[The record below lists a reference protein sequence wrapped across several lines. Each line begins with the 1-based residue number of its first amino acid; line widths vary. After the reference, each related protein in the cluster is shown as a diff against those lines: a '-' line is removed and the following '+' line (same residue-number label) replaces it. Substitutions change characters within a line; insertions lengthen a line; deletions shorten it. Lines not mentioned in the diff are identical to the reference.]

1 LERKKGSVLIR
12 EQFKTMMDDFYTQ
25 RGWDLET
32 SKPGAEK
39 LKSLN
44 LLV

>member
-1 LERKKGSVLIR
+1 LTR

-25 RGWDLET
+25 RGFDLET
-32 SKPGAEK
+32 SKPGVEK

-44 LLV
+44 LPV